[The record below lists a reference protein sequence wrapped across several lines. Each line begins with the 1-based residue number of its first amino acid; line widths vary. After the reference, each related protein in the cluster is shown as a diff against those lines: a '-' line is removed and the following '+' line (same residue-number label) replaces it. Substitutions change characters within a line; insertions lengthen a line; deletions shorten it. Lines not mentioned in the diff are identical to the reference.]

1 MDIFVK
7 IDYIDTDLHIK
18 VDTYIIFYTMIKID
32 IEGKIIIED
41 QDFDLKVEMEVK
53 MQVMFIHLN
62 YVKDIVDKNVHGI
75 GVKNIFRRLILV
87 YLNMDK
93 EV

>member
-53 MQVMFIHLN
+53 M
-62 YVKDIVDKNVHGI
+62 
-75 GVKNIFRRLILV
+75 
-87 YLNMDK
+87 
-93 EV
+93 

>member
-1 MDIFVK
+1 MIKGIYYLDQKVINVILVVVQDNYLKMDIFVK

-53 MQVMFIHLN
+53 M
-62 YVKDIVDKNVHGI
+62 
-75 GVKNIFRRLILV
+75 
-87 YLNMDK
+87 
-93 EV
+93 